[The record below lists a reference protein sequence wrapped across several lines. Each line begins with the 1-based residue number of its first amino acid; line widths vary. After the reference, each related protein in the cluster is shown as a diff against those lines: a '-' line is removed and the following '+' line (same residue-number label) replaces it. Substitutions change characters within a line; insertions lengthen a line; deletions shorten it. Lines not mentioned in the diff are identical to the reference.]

1 MDTATNTSTRNAA
14 FFIKRTIGAI
24 LLLALSATF
33 FYSAYT
39 KVYSENAFDNFQ
51 WTFIDLGIG
60 SAVVAGVVARVMIG
74 IELLLGLLLLAH
86 VYLKQ
91 FTYKAVIALLA
102 VFIVYLLALI
112 MKQGNTGNCGCFG
125 DKLAMTPLQAIWKN
139 LGMIAATVIL
149 MFIYPVKPYKFQE
162 YVFMVLAL
170 AAFSAPF
177 VLHNLYIGTAPVKFS
192 RRVNLDLLYK
202 YTPAPQTDLRK
213 GKHIVAFM
221 SLTCPHC
228 KKAGFLLEKIHRQ
241 YPEISMYI
249 VLDGAEVHKKA
260 FFEESQIST
269 VPYLYYPHSPEFMAM
284 AGDGVPAIYWMNNG
298 QVEYKS
304 KYAYYQL
311 DPSYIKKW
319 LNTTK

>member
-1 MDTATNTSTRNAA
+1 MDTATNTSARNVA
-14 FFIKRTIGAI
+14 FYLKRIVGVI

-39 KVYSENAFDNFQ
+39 KLYSENAFDNFQ
-51 WTFIDLGIG
+51 WTFIDLGIS
-60 SAVVAGVVARVMIG
+60 SAIVAGVVARIMIG
-74 IELLLGLLLLAH
+74 VELLLGTLLLAH
-86 VYLKQ
+86 IYLKQ
-91 FTYKAVIALLA
+91 FTYKAVIALLS
-102 VFIVYLLALI
+102 VFIIYLLLLI

-139 LGMIAATVIL
+139 LGMIAATAIL

-162 YVFMVLAL
+162 YVLMVAAL

-177 VLHNLYIGTAPVKFS
+177 LLHNLYIGTAPAKFS
-192 RRVNLDLLYK
+192 RQVNLDLLYK
-202 YTPAPQTDLRK
+202 YAPAPTTDLRK
-213 GKHIVAFM
+213 GKHIIAFM

-241 YPEISMYI
+241 YPEIPIYI
-249 VLDGAEVHKKA
+249 ILDGSEVHKKT

-284 AGDGVPAIYWMNNG
+284 AGDGVPAIYWVNDG

-311 DPSYIKKW
+311 DPAYMKNW
-319 LNTTK
+319 LKASK

>member
-1 MDTATNTSTRNAA
+1 MDTATNTSARNAA
-14 FFIKRTIGAI
+14 FYIKRTIGAI

-39 KVYSENAFDNFQ
+39 KVYNENALDNFQ

-60 SAVVAGVVARVMIG
+60 SAVVAGIIARLMIG

-86 VYLKQ
+86 IYLKQ
-91 FTYKAVIALLA
+91 FTYKAVIALLS
-102 VFIVYLLALI
+102 VFIIYLLVLI
-112 MKQGNTGNCGCFG
+112 IKQGNTGNCGCFG

-139 LGMIAATVIL
+139 VGMIAATAVL
-149 MFIYPVKPYKFQE
+149 MFIYPVRPYKFQE
-162 YVFMVLAL
+162 YAFMVLAL
-170 AAFSAPF
+170 VAFSAPF
-177 VLHNLYIGTAPVKFS
+177 VMHNLYIGTAPVKFS
-192 RRVNLDLLYK
+192 RQVDLDLLYK
-202 YTPAPQTDLRK
+202 YTPTPQADLRK

-241 YPEISMYI
+241 YPEIPIYI
-249 VLDGAEVHKKA
+249 VLDGSEVHKKT

-284 AGDGVPAIYWMNNG
+284 AGDGVPAIYPGWWG
-298 QVEYKS
+298 LAVSFALQAV
-304 KYAYYQL
+304 
-311 DPSYIKKW
+311 
-319 LNTTK
+319 